1 MTIRTLAILLTITGC
16 GKESGGIAFGGDG
29 ESRGVP
35 DNGSNTGSDTGMID
49 DTGVPNNPEPT
60 GEPPEVSNAI
70 GTWNDTNILVDI
82 SVVDPDNDIDG
93 GHVGIDIDEMGE
105 QWFTIQNSETAT
117 GTIEAAYYQD
127 DNRVAVTIEDI
138 TPEGPPP
145 NIVVRIKDAQTNASN
160 AVTVD
165 LAAPE

>member
-16 GKESGGIAFGGDG
+16 GKESDGLAFGGDG

-35 DNGSNTGSDTGMID
+35 DNNNSGGDSGMPD

-60 GEPPEVSNAI
+60 GDPPEISNAF
-70 GTWNDTNILVDI
+70 GTWNDNNILIDI

-93 GHVGIDIDEMGE
+93 GHVGINIDDLGE
-105 QWFTIQNSETAT
+105 QWFTIQDSETAT

-127 DNRVAVTIEDI
+127 DNRVAVTLEEIE
-138 TPEGPPP
+138 PEGPPP
-145 NIVVRIKDAQTNASN
+145 SIVVRVKDAQTNASD